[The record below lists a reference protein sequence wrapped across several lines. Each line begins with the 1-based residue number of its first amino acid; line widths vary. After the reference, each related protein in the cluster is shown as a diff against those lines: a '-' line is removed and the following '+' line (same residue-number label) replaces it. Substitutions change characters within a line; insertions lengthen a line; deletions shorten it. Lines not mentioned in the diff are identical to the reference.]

1 VLDVNKPSI
10 SEMIVNIVRNA
21 TPPSRFLRLSPV
33 TSRWEELG
41 ARRSVE
47 RVDQML
53 RKGANTNTG
62 VVAAKNTT
70 VVNADGEANGGM
82 MPTSETAPV
91 LLGFGDEQLGH

>member
-1 VLDVNKPSI
+1 
-10 SEMIVNIVRNA
+10 MIVNIVRNA

-53 RKGANTNTG
+53 LRMGANTNTG

-70 VVNADGEANGGM
+70 LVNADGEANGGM

-91 LLGFGDEQLGH
+91 